1 MKLILTIFLLMI
13 ILVAEA
19 QDFNK
24 ISWNDLVPKV
34 EFDDP
39 FLKLS
44 SEQLYNLSQVA
55 KYREKVASI
64 DKDSRI
70 KEQTKI
76 DSLEQQLQSENVN
89 IDSLLSLR
97 SKITELRRE
106 KAESVNKTLDKTE
119 VSISGYLLPLNYVDE
134 KTTEFLLVPWVGA
147 CIHTPPP
154 PKNQIVYLKSE
165 KGYNVGSRF
174 EAVTIKGLIETKDK
188 SSLLYLIDGSDHIST
203 GYSILDASINKYSD

>member
-64 DKDSRI
+64 DTDSRI

-165 KGYNVGSRF
+165 KGYSVGSRF
-174 EAVTIKGLIETKDK
+174 EAVTVKGLIETKDK
-188 SSLLYLIDGSDHIST
+188 SSLLYLVDGSDHIST
-203 GYSILDASINKYSD
+203 GYSVLNAEIIKYSD